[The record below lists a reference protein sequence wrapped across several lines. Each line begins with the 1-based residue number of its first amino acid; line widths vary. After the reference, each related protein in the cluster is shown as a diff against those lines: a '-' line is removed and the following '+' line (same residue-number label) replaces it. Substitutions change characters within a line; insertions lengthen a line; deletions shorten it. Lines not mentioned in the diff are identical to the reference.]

1 MAIAS
6 YTPLIKQLMLSGI
19 MSNSTVSRLPRINA
33 EGLFFLWLAGV
44 TTAIALGFLS
54 FTAYIYLAT
63 IYVHHIAGLIVAG
76 SALAVALIA
85 ASISILYMSRRAQR
99 YMTQSAGPQPD
110 IAKTVTALIDS
121 IAEELEEP
129 IRENPKTAIMI
140 ASLAGFLAGD
150 TARH

>member
-19 MSNSTVSRLPRINA
+19 MNAPAVSRLPRINA
-33 EGLFFLWLAGV
+33 AGVFFLWLAAV
-44 TTAIALGFLS
+44 LTVMAIGFGL
-54 FTAYIYLAT
+54 FATYAYLVT
-63 IYVHHIAGLIVAG
+63 IYVPQAAALMVAG
-76 SALAVALIA
+76 IAFAVALVSA
-85 ASISILYMSRRAQR
+85 GISMLYMNRRARRMVSQ
-99 YMTQSAGPQPD
+99 TLNPQPD
-110 IAKTVTALIDS
+110 IAKTVTAMIDS